1 MYLTE
6 NQMNRKIV
14 TIIVAVACCCAMR
27 AQDIPFALKASV
39 YGGYIL
45 PMTKNL
51 EAVATPPA
59 LGGEIAVEFPAMGN
73 YAWQRYWGMPTVGV
87 GFVGMDLGNKAVL
100 GQAFALY
107 PYLLVPIVK
116 RDHFHLNYKIG
127 VGISLFTKTWNRCD
141 TLSGVNAPTANSAI
155 GSILN
160 VYLMTGVNFE
170 FPIKNNVSITA
181 DIGYNHMSNGSVLQ
195 PNSGLN
201 MLHAQIGAK
210 YTFEQCRHCKKPLP
224 PADRFPYDFS
234 LVFDVSGCVRE
245 LYYKDNRRYPVGTVQ
260 VSMTA
265 NVARWYAIGGALHAF
280 YDGAFV
286 QQGTRDGVSYTQ
298 HTHFGRYF
306 IPDENIANKFR
317 AGVAIDNEFIIG
329 RLTTYLQWGVYV
341 YDPLRNANPE
351 PHTKHGY
358 NRPMFYT
365 YDIDKEDGWNY
376 FRLGLR
382 CRVWDN
388 LFVSVNLKTHLQ
400 KAEMLTFGIGY
411 QIPFT
416 RIREAGTRQRYIVY
430 HPDKTR
436 QRPENQNQWQ
446 PMGGDS
452 SEDPHFSIGR

>member
-51 EAVATPPA
+51 EAVATSPA

-127 VGISLFTKTWNRCD
+127 AGISLFTKTWNRCD

-201 MLHAQIGAK
+201 MLHA
-210 YTFEQCRHCKKPLP
+210 
-224 PADRFPYDFS
+224 
-234 LVFDVSGCVRE
+234 
-245 LYYKDNRRYPVGTVQ
+245 
-260 VSMTA
+260 
-265 NVARWYAIGGALHAF
+265 
-280 YDGAFV
+280 
-286 QQGTRDGVSYTQ
+286 
-298 HTHFGRYF
+298 
-306 IPDENIANKFR
+306 
-317 AGVAIDNEFIIG
+317 
-329 RLTTYLQWGVYV
+329 
-341 YDPLRNANPE
+341 
-351 PHTKHGY
+351 
-358 NRPMFYT
+358 
-365 YDIDKEDGWNY
+365 
-376 FRLGLR
+376 
-382 CRVWDN
+382 
-388 LFVSVNLKTHLQ
+388 
-400 KAEMLTFGIGY
+400 
-411 QIPFT
+411 
-416 RIREAGTRQRYIVY
+416 
-430 HPDKTR
+430 
-436 QRPENQNQWQ
+436 
-446 PMGGDS
+446 
-452 SEDPHFSIGR
+452 